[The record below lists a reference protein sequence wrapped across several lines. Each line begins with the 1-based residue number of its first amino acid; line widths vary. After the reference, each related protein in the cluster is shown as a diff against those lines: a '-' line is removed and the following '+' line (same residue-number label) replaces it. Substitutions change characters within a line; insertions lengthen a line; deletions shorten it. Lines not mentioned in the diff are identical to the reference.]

1 MFRSRLMEYNNSY
14 LMRIFYG
21 YLRNNILYFVEKWL
35 YLSKREIEL
44 SHRCC
49 LFSSINQ
56 YVLKRKERVVLERA
70 FLDIY
75 ESIDS
80 E

>member
-1 MFRSRLMEYNNSY
+1 MEYNNSY

-35 YLSKREIEL
+35 YLSKLGIEL

-49 LFSSINQ
+49 FFSSINQ
-56 YVLKRKERVVLERA
+56 CVLKRKERVVLERA